1 MVDMNIR
8 IKELRQQK
16 HITQLQLAERLGV
29 TKSMVSAYETGA
41 RYPSYEILI
50 KIARVFGVSTDY
62 LLGVAVTKSIDISG
76 LTEHQTELVSGLI
89 AEFKKTK

>member
-1 MVDMNIR
+1 MVDINIR

-16 HITQLQLAERLGV
+16 HFTQSQLAERLGV

-50 KIARVFGVSTDY
+50 KLARTFNVSTDY
-62 LLGVAVTKSIDISG
+62 LLGVDTGKSIDIKG
-76 LTEHQTELVSGLI
+76 LTDKQTEIIS
-89 AEFKKTK
+89 EFKIKEHKL

>member
-16 HITQLQLAERLGV
+16 HITQSQLAERLGV

-50 KIARVFGVSTDY
+50 KIARVFSVSTDY
-62 LLGVAVTKSIDISG
+62 LLGVAVNKSIDIDG
-76 LTEHQTELVSGLI
+76 LTEHQAELISGLI